1 MTRANESSATQDQDP
16 AARTYH
22 PPRLFVYG
30 QMRELTAAGSGEET
44 EFEKG
49 GMGVG
54 GMKRS

>member
-16 AARTYH
+16 TAHPYH

-49 GMGVG
+49 PMLVG
-54 GMKRS
+54 GMKKP

>member
-1 MTRANESSATQDQDP
+1 MTRTEERDPSQDQGSVT
-16 AARTYH
+16 RRYH
-22 PPRLFVYG
+22 PPRLLVYG

-54 GMKRS
+54 GMKKP